1 MSFLYKQTI
10 IKLTTAQL
18 EKILEETNLAALAP
32 IDVRPLRTASSATS
46 AATTT
51 ADATTATITSGTTSS
66 SAASSTVE
74 MCLSQGRSVSNEALS
89 EIRNSIFSHQKS
101 NEVVFLEVHFW
112 EVGGGEGPLLSN
124 GREDTLFI

>member
-32 IDVRPLRTASSATS
+32 IDVRPLRTASSTTS
-46 AATTT
+46 AATT
-51 ADATTATITSGTTSS
+51 ADATTATTTSDTTS
-66 SAASSTVE
+66 FSAASSTVE